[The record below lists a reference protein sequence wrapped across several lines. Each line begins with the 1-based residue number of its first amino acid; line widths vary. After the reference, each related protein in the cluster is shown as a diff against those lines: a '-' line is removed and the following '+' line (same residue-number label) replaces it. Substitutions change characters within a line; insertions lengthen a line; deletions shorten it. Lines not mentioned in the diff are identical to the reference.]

1 MKTPMAIT
9 MLLILSTIL
18 FGCSNVM
25 DQTKGD
31 QQQIEET
38 DETQHQFQNTPIVKD
53 DYTLVIGDH
62 TISLKSWDTEVDLS
76 EVFGQPK
83 TEKLD
88 VLGEG
93 ADTFSGSYLKTLEYD
108 GLTITLFSPKDN
120 GKQFWIMSIDL
131 QNSNLKTLKG
141 ITVGSSLS
149 DLKDAYQNIEMVLD
163 GRTDSNNAAYLISD
177 KEEYKQMTFEVENGV
192 VKAIKLN
199 VELP

>member
-1 MKTPMAIT
+1 MNTPMAIT
-9 MLLILSTIL
+9 ILLLLSTIL

-25 DQTKGD
+25 EQTKGD
-31 QQQIEET
+31 QQQIN
-38 DETQHQFQNTPIVKD
+38 NTPIVKD

-62 TISLKSWDTEVDLS
+62 TISLKSWDTEVDL
-76 EVFGQPK
+76 VGMFGQPK

-88 VLGEG
+88 IIGEG
-93 ADTFSGSYLKTLEYD
+93 ADIFSGSYLKTIEYD
-108 GLTITLFSPKDN
+108 CLTITLFSPKDN

-131 QNSNLKTLKG
+131 QNTNLKTSKG
-141 ITVGSSLS
+141 ITVGSTLS

-177 KEEYKQMTFEVENGV
+177 KEEYKQMIFEVENGV